1 MKENYTYNQYKK
13 KNVRHSAIYNAVELL
28 TSKRESAACVERNYV
43 RRLYDYFT
51 LSEDIS
57 QNREEAEKIEVS
69 YITNWEK
76 LHDAY
81 VSKGQILRST
91 PNTAP
96 LICGAYNTQPEG
108 LSTMA

>member
-57 QNREEAEKIEVS
+57 QNREDVS
-69 YITNWEK
+69 YRITCNN
-76 LHDAY
+76 
-81 VSKGQILRST
+81 GNQRT
-91 PNTAP
+91 
-96 LICGAYNTQPEG
+96 LINP
-108 LSTMA
+108 

>member
-81 VSKGQILRST
+81 VRMKK
-91 PNTAP
+91 
-96 LICGAYNTQPEG
+96 PEDLVVRRD
-108 LSTMA
+108 LSRVFFPYCKDK